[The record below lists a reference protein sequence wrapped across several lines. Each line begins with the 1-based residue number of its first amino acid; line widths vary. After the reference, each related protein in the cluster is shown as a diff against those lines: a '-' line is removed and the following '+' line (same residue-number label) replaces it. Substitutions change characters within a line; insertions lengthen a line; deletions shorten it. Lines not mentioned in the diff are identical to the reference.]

1 MGLEMIDA
9 GWLSILPPLI
19 AITLALISKEVY
31 SSLFL
36 GVLSGMCVYSFSTG
50 GNILQAVTYVFDM
63 MALKIGENG
72 YMIIFLVLLGSLVV
86 VVTRSGGSDAYG
98 QWAGKRIRKRTSA
111 KLATALLGL
120 LIFVDDGFN
129 CLTVGTV
136 MRPIT
141 DKCRI
146 SREKLAYLLDATAAP
161 VCIIAPISSWA
172 VAVASEVEEAGGLN
186 AFVQTIPYN
195 LYAVLTIV
203 MVFFLSATNFDFG
216 PMKKAEP
223 DSQKAELQTDGKAE
237 PERAGKPRKA
247 EPERA
252 GKPRKAESERAGK
265 PRKAE
270 PERAEEPQKVE
281 PERAEKPRKAEPERA
296 EKPQKVEPGKSEKAG
311 EQQAQDRAKQ
321 KGTVPDLILPVLTL
335 IVCAILGMAYVG
347 GYFDGRPFA
356 EAIGENPT
364 AGLTLG
370 TFAAL
375 AVAMLLYLPRKL
387 MDLREFMT
395 GVIDGIR
402 TMIPALTILI
412 LAWALGGVCREMIGT
427 GIFVSNFVTAAKLP
441 FGFLPAIVF
450 AVAAFLSFSM
460 GTAWGTFGIL
470 LPIVSMLCV
479 GSEGASVLIPALGA
493 TLAGSVYGDHCSPI
507 SDTTIL
513 ASTGAQCDHLRH
525 VETQLPYATLV
536 AVVCFAGYLV
546 AGFSLNPWATVAV
559 SVLLLLAV
567 FGIIILWQR
576 HLKAEA
582 ASHCGGS
589 TVSRG

>member
-1 MGLEMIDA
+1 MGLEMIDV
-9 GWLSILPPLI
+9 GWLSVLPPLI

-36 GVLSGMCVYSFSTG
+36 GVLSGMCVYCFSTG
-50 GNILQAVTYVFDM
+50 GDILQAVTYVFDM
-63 MALKIGENG
+63 IAIKIGENG

-86 VVTRSGGSDAYG
+86 VVTRSGGSGAYG
-98 QWAGKRIRKRTSA
+98 QWAGKRIKKAASA

-141 DKCRI
+141 DKCKI

-172 VAVASEVEEAGGLN
+172 VAVASEVEDAGGLN
-186 AFVQTIPYN
+186 AFVKTIPYN

-203 MVFFLSATNFDFG
+203 MVFFLSITDFDFG
-216 PMKKAEP
+216 PMKKAEQ
-223 DSQKAELQTDGKAE
+223 DSRKEEAQTA
-237 PERAGKPRKA
+237 
-247 EPERA
+247 
-252 GKPRKAESERAGK
+252 
-265 PRKAE
+265 
-270 PERAEEPQKVE
+270 VT
-281 PERAEKPRKAEPERA
+281 
-296 EKPQKVEPGKSEKAG
+296 
-311 EQQAQDRAKQ
+311 DRTVK
-321 KGTVPDLILPVLTL
+321 KGAVPDLILPILTL
-335 IVCAILGMAYVG
+335 IVTAILGMAYVG
-347 GYFDGRPFA
+347 GYFDGRPFT

-375 AVAMLLYLPRKL
+375 AVAMVLYIPRKL
-387 MDLREFMT
+387 MSLREFMA
-395 GVIDGIR
+395 GVIDGIK

-427 GIFVSNFVTAAKLP
+427 GIFVSNFVSAAELS
-441 FGFLPAIVF
+441 FRFLPAIVF
-450 AVAAFLSFSM
+450 IVAAFLSFSM

-470 LPIVSMLCV
+470 LPIVSMLCA
-479 GSEGASVLIPALGA
+479 GSDGASVLIPSLGA

-536 AVVCFAGYLV
+536 AAVCAVGYVV
-546 AGFSLNPWATVAV
+546 AGFVRNPWITVAV
-559 SVLLLLAV
+559 SVALLLIV
-567 FGIIILWQR
+567 FIVLLFWQKR
-576 HLKAEA
+576 KNADTM
-582 ASHCGGS
+582 SQK
-589 TVSRG
+589 

>member
-1 MGLEMIDA
+1 MGLEMIDV
-9 GWLSILPPLI
+9 GWLSVLPPLI

-36 GVLSGMCVYSFSTG
+36 GVLSGMCVYCFSTG
-50 GNILQAVTYVFDM
+50 GDILQAVTYVFDM
-63 MALKIGENG
+63 IAIKIGENG

-86 VVTRSGGSDAYG
+86 VVTRSGGSGAYG
-98 QWAGKRIRKRTSA
+98 QWAGKRIKKAVSA

-141 DKCRI
+141 DKCKI

-172 VAVASEVEEAGGLN
+172 VAVASEVEDAGGLN
-186 AFVQTIPYN
+186 AFVKTIPYN

-203 MVFFLSATNFDFG
+203 MVFFLSITDFDFG
-216 PMKKAEP
+216 PMKKAEQ
-223 DSQKAELQTDGKAE
+223 DSRKEEAQTA
-237 PERAGKPRKA
+237 
-247 EPERA
+247 
-252 GKPRKAESERAGK
+252 
-265 PRKAE
+265 
-270 PERAEEPQKVE
+270 VT
-281 PERAEKPRKAEPERA
+281 
-296 EKPQKVEPGKSEKAG
+296 
-311 EQQAQDRAKQ
+311 DRTVK
-321 KGTVPDLILPVLTL
+321 KGAVPDLILPILTL
-335 IVCAILGMAYVG
+335 IVTAILGMAYVG
-347 GYFDGRPFA
+347 GYFDGRPFT

-375 AVAMLLYLPRKL
+375 AVAMVLYIPRKL
-387 MDLREFMT
+387 MSLREFMA
-395 GVIDGIR
+395 GVIDGIK
-402 TMIPALTILI
+402 TMIPALAILI

-427 GIFVSNFVTAAKLP
+427 GIFVSNFVSAAELS
-441 FGFLPAIVF
+441 FRFLPAIVF
-450 AVAAFLSFSM
+450 IVAAFLSFSM

-470 LPIVSMLCV
+470 LPIVSMLCA
-479 GSEGASVLIPALGA
+479 GSDGASVLIPSLGA

-536 AVVCFAGYLV
+536 AAVCAVGYVV
-546 AGFSLNPWATVAV
+546 AGFVRNPWITVAV
-559 SVLLLLAV
+559 SVALLLIV
-567 FGIIILWQR
+567 FVVLLFWQKR
-576 HLKAEA
+576 QNADTLSQK
-582 ASHCGGS
+582 
-589 TVSRG
+589 

>member
-1 MGLEMIDA
+1 MNLEMIET
-9 GWLSILPPLI
+9 GWLSLLPPLI

-36 GVLSGMCVYSFSTG
+36 GVLTGMLVYCFSTG

-63 MALKIGENG
+63 IAAKIGDNG

-86 VVTRSGGSDAYG
+86 VVTRSGGSYAYG
-98 QWAGKRIRKRTSA
+98 EWAGKRIKNRVSA
-111 KLATALLGL
+111 KLATSFLGL

-141 DKCRI
+141 DKCKI

-161 VCIIAPISSWA
+161 ICIIAPISSWA

-186 AFVQTIPYN
+186 AFIRTIPYN
-195 LYAVLTIV
+195 LYAILTIV
-203 MVFFLSATNFDFG
+203 MVLFLSVTDYDFG
-216 PMKKAEP
+216 PMKKAE
-223 DSQKAELQTDGKAE
+223 
-237 PERAGKPRKA
+237 
-247 EPERA
+247 
-252 GKPRKAESERAGK
+252 ESPGR
-265 PRKAE
+265 
-270 PERAEEPQKVE
+270 EEGN
-281 PERAEKPRKAEPERA
+281 A
-296 EKPQKVEPGKSEKAG
+296 SG
-311 EQQAQDRAKQ
+311 EETVLKR
-321 KGTVPDLILPVLTL
+321 GTVVDLAAPILTL
-335 IVCAILGMAYVG
+335 IVCSILGMAYVG
-347 GYFDGRPFA
+347 GYFEGRSFA

-375 AVAMLLYLPRKL
+375 VTALALYVPRRL
-387 MDLREFMT
+387 MTLREFMA
-395 GVIDGIR
+395 GVIEGIK

-427 GIFVSNFVTAAKLP
+427 GLFVSDFVIAADLSLS
-441 FGFLPAIVF
+441 FLPAIVF

-479 GSEGASVLIPALGA
+479 GNEGAVGAKGAAVLMPALGA

-513 ASTGAQCDHLRH
+513 ASTGAQCEHLRH

-536 AVVCFAGYLV
+536 AAVCFAGYLV
-546 AGFSLNPWATVAV
+546 AGFVRNPWITIAV
-559 SVLLLLAV
+559 SVALLFVA
-567 FGIIILWQR
+567 FGVIA
-576 HLKAEA
+576 HLDKRERTRKA
-582 ASHCGGS
+582 
-589 TVSRG
+589 

>member
-1 MGLEMIDA
+1 MGLEMIDV
-9 GWLSILPPLI
+9 GGLSVLPPLI

-36 GVLSGMCVYSFSTG
+36 GVLSGMCVYCFSTG
-50 GNILQAVTYVFDM
+50 GDILQAVTYVFDM
-63 MALKIGENG
+63 IAIKIGENG

-86 VVTRSGGSDAYG
+86 VVTRSGGSGAYG
-98 QWAGKRIRKRTSA
+98 QWAGKRIKKAVSA

-141 DKCRI
+141 DKCKI

-172 VAVASEVEEAGGLN
+172 VAVASEVEDAGGLN
-186 AFVQTIPYN
+186 AFVKTIPYN

-203 MVFFLSATNFDFG
+203 MVFFLSITDFDFG
-216 PMKKAEP
+216 PMKKAEQ
-223 DSQKAELQTDGKAE
+223 DSRKEEAQTA
-237 PERAGKPRKA
+237 
-247 EPERA
+247 
-252 GKPRKAESERAGK
+252 
-265 PRKAE
+265 
-270 PERAEEPQKVE
+270 VT
-281 PERAEKPRKAEPERA
+281 
-296 EKPQKVEPGKSEKAG
+296 
-311 EQQAQDRAKQ
+311 DRTVK
-321 KGTVPDLILPVLTL
+321 KGAVPDLILPILTL
-335 IVCAILGMAYVG
+335 IVTAILGMAYVG
-347 GYFDGRPFA
+347 GYFDGRPFT

-375 AVAMLLYLPRKL
+375 AVAMVLYIPRKL
-387 MDLREFMT
+387 MSLREFMA
-395 GVIDGIR
+395 GVIDGIK
-402 TMIPALTILI
+402 TMIPALAILI

-427 GIFVSNFVTAAKLP
+427 GIFVSNFVSAAELS
-441 FGFLPAIVF
+441 FRFLPAIVF
-450 AVAAFLSFSM
+450 IVAAFLSFSM

-470 LPIVSMLCV
+470 LPIVSMLCA
-479 GSEGASVLIPALGA
+479 GSDGASVLIPSLGA

-536 AVVCFAGYLV
+536 AAVCAVGYVV
-546 AGFSLNPWATVAV
+546 AGFVRNPWITVAV
-559 SVLLLLAV
+559 SVALLLIV
-567 FGIIILWQR
+567 FVVLLFWQKR
-576 HLKAEA
+576 QNADTLSQK
-582 ASHCGGS
+582 
-589 TVSRG
+589 

>member
-36 GVLSGMCVYSFSTG
+36 GILSGMCVYCLSTD

-86 VVTRSGGSDAYG
+86 IVTRSGGSDAYG
-98 QWAGKRIRKRTSA
+98 KWAGKRIRKTVSA

-141 DKCRI
+141 DKCKI

-186 AFVQTIPYN
+186 AFVRTIPYN

-203 MVFFLSATNFDFG
+203 TVFFLSVADFDFG
-216 PMKKAEP
+216 PMKKAEQDMREAGAP
-223 DSQKAELQTDGKAE
+223 IRRPETAQSVKGMQAAGGIRGMKELQAAGDGQAAGDAREIKELQSAREEWEAGGSRNTKEMKMEEGAE
-237 PERAGKPRKA
+237 A
-247 EPERA
+247 
-252 GKPRKAESERAGK
+252 AESR
-265 PRKAE
+265 
-270 PERAEEPQKVE
+270 
-281 PERAEKPRKAEPERA
+281 
-296 EKPQKVEPGKSEKAG
+296 
-311 EQQAQDRAKQ
+311 

-347 GYFDGRPFA
+347 GYFDGKPFA

-375 AVAMLLYLPRKL
+375 TVAMLLYIPRRI
-387 MDLREFMT
+387 MSLREFMT
-395 GVIDGIR
+395 GVIDGIK

-427 GIFVSNFVTAAKLP
+427 GVFVSNFVTAAKLP
-441 FGFLPAIVF
+441 FSLLPAIVF
-450 AVAAFLSFSM
+450 LVAAFLSFSM

-479 GSEGASVLIPALGA
+479 GDEGAAILIPALGA

-536 AVVCFAGYLV
+536 AGVCFAGYLV
-546 AGFSLNPWATVAV
+546 AGFVRDPWITMAV
-559 SVLLLLAV
+559 SVILLLAV
-567 FGIIILWQR
+567 FGGIILWQR
-576 HLKAEA
+576 RS
-582 ASHCGGS
+582 ASQHQ
-589 TVSRG
+589 